1 MFTDNGKV
9 YFLNQMEVESTMKTL
24 TAMCEVLAKNIAERD
39 NRTVEDVLAD
49 AYLDSGRDLWHE
61 SFDAVVKRFQN
72 TAGDKSRIY
81 KETIFQV

>member
-9 YFLNQMEVESTMKTL
+9 YFFNQMEVESTMKTL
-24 TAMCEVLAKNIAERD
+24 TTMCEVLAKDIAKRD

-61 SFDAVVKRFQN
+61 SFNAVVKRFN
-72 TAGDKSRIY
+72 K
-81 KETIFQV
+81 